1 MCTVGRGSCQPPPF
15 TPEWRRDKH
24 ITGVICDHYRIWSV
38 VKKKLKKILTAAT
51 GWVHDKQCFF
61 CCIMNDLILFFF
73 SESSC
78 WLDWSWEHLTIW
90 RLCLPVA
97 HSKQWCEMTALK
109 AFCSCLINWKVITWR
124 QEVLFVNEDV
134 WLLIRPPERVMLS
147 TRRIKAHQAQS
158 WRILFWSRVH
168 GVNLEVRDGKR
179 IIVS

>member
-1 MCTVGRGSCQPPPF
+1 MI
-15 TPEWRRDKH
+15 
-24 ITGVICDHYRIWSV
+24 ITGFDLW
-38 VKKKLKKILTAAT
+38 LKKNKKNTDCSYRLSTWQA
-51 GWVHDKQCFF
+51 VFF
-61 CCIMNDLILFFF
+61 LLHNEWPNPFFF